1 MKIWTIQTIDVW
13 HKLKEKK
20 IVICDPK
27 LASHL
32 KDEEFSFLGP
42 YNWMIKKMVDKIGDS
57 TYKSNIY
64 PIWGWYINSGSNKKP
79 DLRRSAYGKP
89 GKQMVC
95 MRLEIPDNKVLLSD
109 FDLWHY
115 VLNNWYLGDSTN
127 VTELDDE
134 WKWLETLSEVERQKK
149 IEESWDDI
157 FNIGEEF
164 INTFSTFGDYI
175 QATFWELHL
184 DYVEDVQIFRAR

>member
-13 HKLKEKK
+13 HKLKEEK
-20 IVICDPK
+20 VVTCDPK
-27 LASHL
+27 LAPYL
-32 KDEEFSFLGP
+32 KNEEFSFCGS
-42 YNWMIKKMVDKIGDS
+42 YNWMRKKMIDRIGDS

-89 GKQMVC
+89 GTQMVC

-109 FDLWHY
+109 FDLWHV
-115 VLNNWYLGDSTN
+115 VLNNSYLGSSTN
-127 VTELDDE
+127 EEEQDTEWEWLD
-134 WKWLETLSEVERQKK
+134 TLSEVDKQKE
-149 IEESWDDI
+149 IEKSWDRI
-157 FNIGEEF
+157 FNVNKDF
-164 INTFSTFGDYI
+164 NNTYYSSSDYI

-184 DYVEDVQIFRAR
+184 DYVEDVQIFKAR